1 MSENQR
7 IVRVNKIKTPSDL
20 EALRQNILD
29 ERKLNGRVVRICCTT
44 GCRAG
49 GALKIAEGFNK
60 ELADLGLED
69 KIEVK
74 KTGCRGFCE
83 NGPVMAIEPE
93 DIFYNKIRPEDVPDI
108 VSETLVHGRP
118 VKRLLYKDTESKT
131 KIRNEK
137 DIPFFG
143 KQVRNVFAKTGRI
156 DPTQIDDYI
165 AEGGYTALCKALTT
179 MEPDE
184 IVETIEAS
192 GLRGRGGGGFPAGK
206 KWRSCRVAQGNVR
219 YVIANGDEGDPGA
232 FMDRS
237 LMEGDPH
244 SILEGMIIGAYAIG
258 AHEGFIYVRSEYPIA
273 VEHLGIAIEQ
283 ADSYGLLGE
292 DILGTGFN
300 FTIQIIRG
308 AGAFVCGESTALMNS
323 LEGRVGEPRAKY
335 VHTVESGLW
344 DRPSTLNNVETW
356 ANVTLI
362 IDRGAEWYANT
373 GTQRSKGTKIFSL
386 VGKVKNTGLIEV
398 PMGITLREIIFDIG
412 GGIRKRGKAFKAVQ
426 TGGPSG
432 GCIPMS
438 KIDMPV
444 DYDSLRALGAMMG
457 SGGMIV
463 MDEDNCMVDTAK
475 YFINFLLYESCGKCV
490 PCREGLKQMH
500 EILSNICEGNGE
512 EGDIELLESLS
523 SLMMDASL
531 CALGGTAPNP
541 VLSTI
546 RYFRDE
552 YEAHIFNKECPS
564 GVCRNPGI
572 VRVTEFGCEAPMR
585 FYEHCVA
592 CPQFEGGCPD
602 LALSRALLEGRKKLV
617 FSDKVDSENTVSV
630 QAFKCL
636 TPLSYF
642 ERSRNTCG
650 RQGRCREEG
659 LLVDLLSGK
668 KVLVHSSTAL
678 KK

>member
-1 MSENQR
+1 MLSKRDPNKQ
-7 IVRVNKIKTPSDL
+7 VLRV
-20 EALRQNILD
+20 
-29 ERKLNGRVVRICCTT
+29 CCTT
-44 GCRAG
+44 ACRAG
-49 GALKIAEGFNK
+49 GALEVVENLEK
-60 ELADLGLED
+60 ELAGAGLQDMVE
-69 KIEVK
+69 IK

-83 NGPVMAIEPE
+83 NGPVMVIEPQN
-93 DIFYNKIRPEDVPDI
+93 IFYNLVKPEDVTKI
-108 VSETLVHGRP
+108 VNSTLVEGRP
-118 VKRLLYKDTESKT
+118 VKRLLYTDAETRK
-131 KIRNEK
+131 KIASEK
-137 DIPFFG
+137 EIPFFR
-143 KQVRNVFAKTGRI
+143 KQIRNVFGKTGKI
-156 DPTQIDDYI
+156 DPAQIDDYI
-165 AEGGYTALCKALTT
+165 AEGGYAALCKALTT
-179 MEPDE
+179 MKPEE
-184 IVETIEAS
+184 IIETIEAS
-192 GLRGRGGGGFPAGK
+192 GLRGRGGGGFPAGR
-206 KWRSCRVAQGNVR
+206 KWRSCREAPGIVK

-244 SILEGMIIGAYAIG
+244 SIIEGMIIGAYAIS
-258 AHEGFIYVRSEYPIA
+258 ANQGFVYVRNEYPIA
-273 VEHLGIAIEQ
+273 VEHLSIAIEQ
-283 ADSYGLLGE
+283 ATSYGLLGE
-292 DILGTGFN
+292 NILGTGFD
-300 FTIQIIRG
+300 FTIEIVRG
-308 AGAFVCGESTALMNS
+308 AGAFVCGESTALMDS
-323 LEGRVGEPRAKY
+323 LEGKVGEPRAKY

-356 ANVTLI
+356 ANVPLI

-386 VGKVKNTGLIEV
+386 VGKVKNTGLIEI

-432 GCIPMS
+432 GCIPRS

-531 CALGGTAPNP
+531 CALGATAPNP

-602 LALSRALLEGRKKLV
+602 LALSRGLLEGKKKLV

-642 ERSRNTCG
+642 EKSRNTCG

-668 KVLVHSSTAL
+668 KVLVHSGTVL